1 MDKEILVKAALA
13 QGKTPRAIADDPEYD
28 ITYPTVLKYRN
39 ELRAQ
44 AEKDNVAKVASMD
57 PVALQAVV
65 ENIPDS
71 GDNDIDLDTQSVIA
85 GAAGMQAL
93 LPEFQSTASKL
104 LKRIGELADKDS
116 LTPNGVKTLT
126 SAVGD
131 LYSDM
136 FVQKGTNV
144 LVNNNVNNV
153 SSDGM
158 SKFRA
163 SQR

>member
-28 ITYPTVLKYRN
+28 INYSTVLKYRN
-39 ELRAQ
+39 QLREQ
-44 AEKDNVAKVASMD
+44 SEKDNVAKVAKLD
-57 PVALQAVV
+57 PLALQVVV

-71 GDNDIDLDTQSVIA
+71 GKNDIDLDTKSVIA

-93 LPEFQSTASKL
+93 LPEFQSTASTL
-104 LKRIGELADKDS
+104 LKRIGELAEKES
-116 LTPNGVKTLT
+116 LTPNGIKTLT

-144 LVNNNVNNV
+144 QVNNNVNNV
-153 SSDGM
+153 NAEGM
-158 SKFRA
+158 SKFKE